1 MLTVY
6 LYPSPGQAEE
16 ACARVIYY
24 QVKRKPNSV
33 LGLASGITMVGVYKK
48 LCQWEREGDIDFS
61 SCTTFNLD
69 EYYGLAPE
77 HPDSF
82 YAYMQRNFFARL
94 KSPPK
99 DRNLLNGIAPNP
111 EKECREYEEKI
122 KKAGGIDLQ
131 LLGLGRNGHIG
142 FNEPGSDFA
151 SRTRLVNLTEDTR
164 EANLKDLIQL
174 KEVPEKA
181 LTMGIKTILSAKAL
195 LLLATEEMKSSALF
209 RTLIGPTCPEIP
221 GSAILLH
228 RQVVVIA
235 DYSAGQRLVELIPGM
250 IR

>member
-6 LYPSPGQAEE
+6 LYPSPEQAEE

-33 LGLASGITMVGVYKK
+33 LGLATGLTMVGVYKK
-48 LCQWEREGDIDFS
+48 LCQWEQEGKVDFS

>member
-6 LYPSPGQAEE
+6 LYPSPEQAEE
-16 ACARVIYY
+16 ACARIIYH
-24 QVKRKPNSV
+24 QVKKKPNSV
-33 LGLASGITMVGVYKK
+33 LGLATGLTMVGVYKK
-48 LCQWEREGDIDFS
+48 LCQWEQEGKVDFS

-69 EYYGLAPE
+69 EYYGLSPE